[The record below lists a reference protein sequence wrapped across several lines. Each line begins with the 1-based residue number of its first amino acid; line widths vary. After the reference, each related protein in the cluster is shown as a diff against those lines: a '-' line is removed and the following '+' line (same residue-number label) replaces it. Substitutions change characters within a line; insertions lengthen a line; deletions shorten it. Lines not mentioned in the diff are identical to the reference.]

1 MEIVDVLLNYWPML
15 LQGFEITLILAAAGF
30 LLGFAIGIPIAL
42 AETYGSRLVR
52 WLAIGYV
59 ELIRGTPMLV
69 QIFLIYYA
77 LPQVGIRFDAITAAI
92 LGLGINSGA
101 YQAEYFRG
109 SIKSIP
115 SGQMDAALSVGM
127 KLTQAIFSVIL
138 PQSLRLVVP
147 AWTNE
152 IVYLVQYS
160 SVAYLVT
167 VVELTAVGGIVG
179 VRTFQ
184 YVAIYSIIALIYLAT
199 TIAITTATRRIE
211 LRYAIPGFA
220 SSKTFRI

>member
-1 MEIVDVLLNYWPML
+1 MEIVDVLLKYWPML
-15 LQGFEITLILAAAGF
+15 LQGFEITLLLAAAGF
-30 LLGFAIGIPIAL
+30 LLGFVIGIPIAL

-52 WLAIGYV
+52 WLAICYV

-138 PQSLRLVVP
+138 PQSLRLVIP

-167 VVELTAVGGIVG
+167 VVELTAVGGIIG

-199 TIAITTATRRIE
+199 TIAITRATRRIE
-211 LRYAIPGFA
+211 LQYAIPGFT

>member
-1 MEIVDVLLNYWPML
+1 MEIVDVLLKYWPML

-138 PQSLRLVVP
+138 PQSLRLVIP

-167 VVELTAVGGIVG
+167 VVELTAVGGIIG

-199 TIAITTATRRIE
+199 TIAITRATRRIE
-211 LRYAIPGFA
+211 LQYAIPGFT

>member
-77 LPQVGIRFDAITAAI
+77 LPQFGIRFDAITAAI

-127 KLTQAIFSVIL
+127 KLTQAIFLVIL

>member
-77 LPQVGIRFDAITAAI
+77 LPQFGIRFDAITAAI

>member
-127 KLTQAIFSVIL
+127 ELTQAIFSVIL

>member
-1 MEIVDVLLNYWPML
+1 LEITDILLKFWPLL
-15 LQGFEITLILAAAGF
+15 LQGFEITLVLAATGF
-30 LLGFAIGIPIAL
+30 LLGFAIGIPLAL
-42 AETYGSRLVR
+42 AETYASRPIK
-52 WLAIGYV
+52 WLAMSYV

-69 QIFLIYYA
+69 QIFIIYYA
-77 LPQVGIRFDAITAAI
+77 LPQIGIRFDALTAAI

-109 SIKSIP
+109 AIKSIP
-115 SGQMDAALSVGM
+115 SGQMDAALSTG
-127 KLTQAIFSVIL
+127 LNIIQAIQSVIL
-138 PQSLRLVVP
+138 PQSLRLVIP

-167 VVELTAVGGIVG
+167 VVELTAVGCIIG

-199 TIAITTATRRIE
+199 TLAITKTTRRME
-211 LRYAIPGFA
+211 ARYAIPGFA
-220 SSKTFRI
+220 SSRSIRL

>member
-1 MEIVDVLLNYWPML
+1 LEIVDVLLNYWPML

-77 LPQVGIRFDAITAAI
+77 LPQFGIRFDAITAAI

>member
-1 MEIVDVLLNYWPML
+1 MEIVDDLLKYWPML

-30 LLGFAIGIPIAL
+30 LLGFVIGIPVAL

-138 PQSLRLVVP
+138 PQSLRLVIP

-167 VVELTAVGGIVG
+167 VVELTAVGGIIG

-199 TIAITTATRRIE
+199 TIAITRATRRIE
-211 LRYAIPGFA
+211 LQYTIPGFT

>member
-1 MEIVDVLLNYWPML
+1 LEIVDVLLNYWPML

-30 LLGFAIGIPIAL
+30 LLGFAIGIPVAL

-92 LGLGINSGA
+92 IGLGINSGA

-127 KLTQAIFSVIL
+127 KLTQALFSVIL

>member
-1 MEIVDVLLNYWPML
+1 MEIVDVLLKYWPML
-15 LQGFEITLILAAAGF
+15 LQGFEITLLLAAAGF

-138 PQSLRLVVP
+138 PQSLRLVIP

-167 VVELTAVGGIVG
+167 VVELTAVGGIIG

-199 TIAITTATRRIE
+199 TIAITRATRRIE
-211 LRYAIPGFA
+211 LQYAIPGFA

>member
-1 MEIVDVLLNYWPML
+1 LEIVDVLLKYWPML

-138 PQSLRLVVP
+138 PQSLRLVIP

-167 VVELTAVGGIVG
+167 VVELTAVGGIIG

-199 TIAITTATRRIE
+199 TIAITRATRRIE
-211 LRYAIPGFA
+211 LQYAIPGFT
-220 SSKTFRI
+220 SSRTFRI

>member
-1 MEIVDVLLNYWPML
+1 MEIVDVLLKYWPML

-92 LGLGINSGA
+92 VGLGINSGA

-127 KLTQAIFSVIL
+127 KLTQALFSVIL
-138 PQSLRLVVP
+138 PQSLRLVIP

-167 VVELTAVGGIVG
+167 VVELTAVGGIIG

-199 TIAITTATRRIE
+199 TIAITRATRRIE
-211 LRYAIPGFA
+211 LQYAIPGFA

>member
-1 MEIVDVLLNYWPML
+1 LEIIDVLLRYWPML

-30 LLGFAIGIPIAL
+30 LLGFVIGIPVAL

-77 LPQVGIRFDAITAAI
+77 LPQIGIRFDAITAAI

-115 SGQMDAALSVGM
+115 SGQMDAALSIGM
-127 KLTQAIFSVIL
+127 KLTQALFSVIL
-138 PQSLRLVVP
+138 PQSLRLVIP

-167 VVELTAVGGIVG
+167 VVELTAVGGIIG

-199 TIAITTATRRIE
+199 TIAITRATRRIE
-211 LRYAIPGFA
+211 LQYAIPGFA

>member
-1 MEIVDVLLNYWPML
+1 LEIVDVLLNYWPML

>member
-1 MEIVDVLLNYWPML
+1 ML
-15 LQGFEITLILAAAGF
+15 LQGFETTLILAAAGF
-30 LLGFAIGIPIAL
+30 LLGFVIGIPVAL
-42 AETYGSRLVR
+42 AETYGSRLIR

-109 SIKSIP
+109 SIRSIP

-152 IVYLVQYS
+152 IIYLVQYS

-167 VVELTAVGGIVG
+167 VVELTAVGGIIG

-199 TIAITTATRRIE
+199 TIAITRATRRIE
-211 LRYAIPGFA
+211 LQYAIPGFA
-220 SSKTFRI
+220 SSRTFRI

>member
-1 MEIVDVLLNYWPML
+1 LEIVDVLLKYWPML

-30 LLGFAIGIPIAL
+30 LLGFVIGIPVAL

-127 KLTQAIFSVIL
+127 KLTQAMFSVIL
-138 PQSLRLVVP
+138 PQSLRLVIP

-167 VVELTAVGGIVG
+167 VVELTAVGGIIG

-199 TIAITTATRRIE
+199 TIAITRATRRIE
-211 LRYAIPGFA
+211 LQYAIPGFT
-220 SSKTFRI
+220 SSKTLRI

>member
-1 MEIVDVLLNYWPML
+1 LEIVDVLLNYWPML

-77 LPQVGIRFDAITAAI
+77 LPQFGIRFDAITAAI

-127 KLTQAIFSVIL
+127 KLTQALFSVIL

>member
-1 MEIVDVLLNYWPML
+1 LEIADILLQFWPLL
-15 LQGFEITLILAAAGF
+15 LQGFKTTMILAAAGF
-30 LLGFAIGIPIAL
+30 VLGFLIGVPTAL
-42 AETYGSRLVR
+42 AETYASRPIK
-52 WLAIGYV
+52 WLAISYV

-69 QIFLIYYA
+69 QIFIIYYA
-77 LPQVGIRFDAITAAI
+77 LPQVGIRFDALTAAT

-109 SIKSIP
+109 SMKSIP
-115 SGQMDAALSVGM
+115 SGQMDAALALGLRM
-127 KLTQAIFSVIL
+127 TQALLFVIL
-138 PQSLRLVVP
+138 PQSLRLAIP

-167 VVELTAVGGIVG
+167 VVELTAVGGIIG

-184 YVAIYSIIALIYLAT
+184 YVAIYTIVALIYLAI
-199 TIAITTATRRIE
+199 TIAITKTTRRIE
-211 LRYAIPGFA
+211 LQCMIPGLGT
-220 SSKTFRI
+220 SKTYRL

>member
-1 MEIVDVLLNYWPML
+1 LEIVDVLLKYWPML

-69 QIFLIYYA
+69 QIFLLYYA

-138 PQSLRLVVP
+138 PQSLRLVIP

-167 VVELTAVGGIVG
+167 VVELTAVGGIIG

-199 TIAITTATRRIE
+199 TIAITRATRRIE
-211 LRYAIPGFA
+211 LQYAIPGFT
-220 SSKTFRI
+220 SSRTFRI